1 MVKELY
7 ESGEAPALMSEQDM
21 GYLRYDRLRFGHD
34 LMLYKVTRYVVETRR
49 QTMLWVKLLE
59 ELA

>member
-49 QTMLWVKLLE
+49 
-59 ELA
+59 